1 MVSKYSTYTY
11 IVNVLVITKS
21 HVHMIAPIEKG
32 TIKEEFTNCE
42 RKRVC
47 QVKEYLAK
55 INIGNWNIKVSS
67 AGQNVAPDEKMF

>member
-1 MVSKYSTYTY
+1 M
-11 IVNVLVITKS
+11 
-21 HVHMIAPIEKG
+21 MAPIKKG
-32 TIKEEFTNCE
+32 NNRKNSKFTNGE